1 MHQSRHLPHKWF
13 SKFGTLIVGTD
24 VNITLFDWIFEE
36 STVCAWIY
44 GQWTQRNNEYYLQPF
59 LLLRFSLEESNV
71 LIAEQHRPQ
80 QTYQQE
86 RFLHFLAIH
95 KLLQNNG
102 STPPSTIK
110 VWFITPCAVW
120 PQRMDQ
126 IRQTGRILD
135 IISRLF
141 ICFISIL
148 PLRAIWWMAHPMLIK
163 PSLLF
168 IKMCF

>member
-1 MHQSRHLPHKWF
+1 MHQSRHLLHKWF
-13 SKFGTLIVGTD
+13 SKLGTLIVGTI
-24 VNITLFDWIFEE
+24 VNITLFDWIFE
-36 STVCAWIY
+36 STDRLSMHILL
-44 GQWTQRNNEYYLQPF
+44 TLQRNNEYYLQPF
-59 LLLRFSLEESNV
+59 LLLRFSLEERNV

-86 RFLHFLAIH
+86 RFLHFVAIH

-126 IRQTGRILD
+126 IRQTLTLLVD
-135 IISRLF
+135 CSSVLSLF
-141 ICFISIL
+141 Y
-148 PLRAIWWMAHPMLIK
+148 H
-163 PSLLF
+163 
-168 IKMCF
+168 